1 MLKKKLL
8 KSLIPILLI
17 VIVSY
22 ISYRFYLKDIYWNN
36 QTQTI
41 LIDEKSDSK
50 LIEIKKHSSQNF
62 PYSLEIEIEIE
73 GNTEENILLLY
84 GTSPT
89 EMSGQVMLKK
99 GAIKFVTSSDWY
111 EDNCFMLVH
120 SETNRNFKLAVNYRF
135 ITSAY

>member
-1 MLKKKLL
+1 MLKTKLL

-50 LIEIKKHSSQNF
+50 LIEIKKHSAQNF
-62 PYSLEIEIEIE
+62 PYSLEIEIE

-120 SETNRNFKLAVNYRF
+120 SETNINFKLAVNYRF

>member
-1 MLKKKLL
+1 MLKIKPA

-17 VIVSY
+17 IIVSY

-36 QTQTI
+36 QNQTI

-62 PYSLEIEIEIE
+62 PYSLEIEIE

-111 EDNCFMLVH
+111 EDNCFILVH